1 MSKGKHRKKQKISIS
16 FLVILLLSV
25 SFFST
30 GIIIGGQLTKPPQSQ
45 TYKAE
50 PTQLTSNLTPDEQM
64 LASKIDQLLQKSDY
78 IGSIYVR
85 KNNRVLLEKGY
96 GYANL
101 RVKESNSP
109 SIYYQIGSIQ
119 KAMTALLILKQIQ
132 TGKLTF
138 DTKLAEFYPQIPGSQ
153 QITIKNML
161 YMRSGLHRTASP
173 DKPMSFALHHL
184 KLTDYDTYHYEPL
197 NYTLLTGILIK
208 LTNQPYETLLKKEII
223 RPLHLEHTDF
233 YDNVKNSPQ
242 HAVSYQMSATD
253 DYSKALIEPETDIR
267 NELGTGNIS
276 MSVYDL
282 NKFFTSV
289 LSGDIIPKELLFS
302 LWQNNGDKHPYS
314 GGVYSGNDYILAQG
328 NINRF
333 HAVAAMK
340 KDTKDAIVMESNI
353 QSDKNIK
360 LPATDLRNQIYE
372 LMEGVHLS
380 N

>member
-1 MSKGKHRKKQKISIS
+1 
-16 FLVILLLSV
+16 
-25 SFFST
+25 
-30 GIIIGGQLTKPPQSQ
+30 
-45 TYKAE
+45 
-50 PTQLTSNLTPDEQM
+50 
-64 LASKIDQLLQKSDY
+64 
-78 IGSIYVR
+78 
-85 KNNRVLLEKGY
+85 
-96 GYANL
+96 
-101 RVKESNSP
+101 
-109 SIYYQIGSIQ
+109 
-119 KAMTALLILKQIQ
+119 
-132 TGKLTF
+132 
-138 DTKLAEFYPQIPGSQ
+138 
-153 QITIKNML
+153 
-161 YMRSGLHRTASP
+161 
-173 DKPMSFALHHL
+173 
-184 KLTDYDTYHYEPL
+184 
-197 NYTLLTGILIK
+197 
-208 LTNQPYETLLKKEII
+208 
-223 RPLHLEHTDF
+223 
-233 YDNVKNSPQ
+233 
-242 HAVSYQMSATD
+242 MSATD

-289 LSGDIIPKELLFS
+289 LSGFIIPKELLFS

-333 HAVAAMK
+333 HAVVAMK